1 MTVKKQSPRE
11 VLQFSQGDLYFLGS
25 QNYTTCKEKA
35 SNIFGFVF
43 YPENDVALMYNN
55 ATFDLKQVVFS
66 KWGLR

>member
-1 MTVKKQSPRE
+1 MKLKKESPYENDEITLRA
-11 VLQFSQGDLYFLGS
+11 LYFLGS

>member
-1 MTVKKQSPRE
+1 MPSKKEKPPR
-11 VLQFSQGDLYFLGS
+11 VFSTFSRGLNFLRS
-25 QNYTTCKEKA
+25 QNYTTGKQEA
-35 SNIFGFVF
+35 SYIFGFVF